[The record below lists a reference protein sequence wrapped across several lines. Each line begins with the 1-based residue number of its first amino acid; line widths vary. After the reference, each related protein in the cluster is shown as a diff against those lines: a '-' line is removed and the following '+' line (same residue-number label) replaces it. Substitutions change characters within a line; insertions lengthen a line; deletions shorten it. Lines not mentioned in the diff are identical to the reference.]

1 MRPAR
6 AWLLALLLAASA
18 GARADVWGF
27 VDARGVAFF
36 AGEKLDERY
45 ELFSRG
51 DGPLAPAPLASAA
64 EGAAPAA
71 PRPADD
77 GVASPKLLAWLAA
90 APGVRQAQPLLH
102 EAARAHNLDVELLQ
116 ALVATESGFDAQAV
130 SPKGAIGLMQ
140 VIPATAERF
149 GVAGSP
155 RHPVARQLLDPRTNV
170 RAGARYL
177 RHLVN
182 LFPGRLELA
191 LAAYN
196 AGEGAVLR
204 AGNRIPDIRETRH
217 YVRTVMQ
224 LYAALKPAPEAQAS
238 AASTASTA
246 TAITAG
252 TGAHRV
258 RMELPAPVPGRA
270 RMPPSLGAP
279 LAAVPSL
286 VRTHID

>member
-1 MRPAR
+1 MDQD
-6 AWLLALLLAASA
+6 LISL
-18 GARADVWGF
+18 
-27 VDARGVAFF
+27 
-36 AGEKLDERY
+36 
-45 ELFSRG
+45 
-51 DGPLAPAPLASAA
+51 
-64 EGAAPAA
+64 
-71 PRPADD
+71 
-77 GVASPKLLAWLAA
+77 A
-90 APGVRQAQPLLH
+90 APGVRQARPLLD

-170 RAGARYL
+170 RTGARYL

-182 LFPGRLELA
+182 LFPGQLELA

-224 LYAALKPAPEAQAS
+224 LYAALRPAAPPM
-238 AASTASTA
+238 AAAAAAA
-246 TAITAG
+246 TPVTAG
-252 TGAHRV
+252 TGAGRV
-258 RMELPAPVPGRA
+258 RMELPVPVPGRA
-270 RMPPSLGAP
+270 RMPPTLGAP
-279 LAAVPSL
+279 LAAVPPL